1 MCQGKVSLVGMDARR
16 ELNFMEQ
23 DMKNVF
29 ITLAIAVSLMGC
41 GDPKIDGSDKQ
52 SFEKSVQAILESLPK
67 EQRDGF
73 RADLGIANLLAMK
86 GLSTGDGVAD
96 INMQVLKSLHGKSAS
111 EIHQIANAER
121 KVRNERAIAD
131 MSSQLA
137 SRQKLLDDAVAQDL
151 EFRKVSLGREN
162 YQVIGISKPEDRQ
175 KYFDH
180 KLKFTVTNN
189 SGCNIESG
197 QLQLTFERSPENAN
211 VVDSQ
216 RVSFE
221 TDAPIGLGKSS
232 AVESV
237 IGRFEDP
244 SPTYFGKLVAVA
256 PLSYRCTEVNGQSAG
271 LSPLTEETKKSYTD
285 GVESAKKQ
293 LDELKSM
300 KFE

>member
-1 MCQGKVSLVGMDARR
+1 
-16 ELNFMEQ
+16 MEQ

-29 ITLAIAVSLMGC
+29 ITLAIAASLMGC

-52 SFEKSVQAILESLPK
+52 SFEKSVQAILENLPK

-131 MSSQLA
+131 MSNQLA

-211 VVDSQ
+211 AVDSQ

-237 IGRFEDP
+237 IGRFEDS

-271 LSPLTEETKKSYTD
+271 LSPLTDETKTSYTD

-293 LDELKSM
+293 LDELKSI